1 MYKTSER
8 KQMNLL
14 PSCVE
19 DYVSAEDPVRAYDA
33 FVDALDFKELG
44 IAITQYKSG
53 AQEYYPKDM
62 LKLIIYGYS
71 YGIRS
76 SRKLERACYHNLA
89 FIWLM
94 GDLKPDYR
102 TIARFRSDNKTA
114 IKNVLKQCVRMC
126 IELDLV
132 EGNTIFI
139 DGSCFRANASIKNTW
154 TKERC
159 EKHLKNIDAHIDALI
174 DKCEVIDRDEESS
187 PSLLKIKKELSAKEA
202 LRTKI
207 QEIAKVVKESGKT
220 SYNTTDHDCVK
231 AKSRQ
236 GTHAGYNAQIAVDKK
251 NGLIV
256 HSEATTSN
264 QDYNQLSGQLKKTSA
279 VLEGKPETV
288 VTDAG
293 YYSLIDIDKVDK
305 DVTVIMPSIKQA
317 HQEKTHC
324 PPKPFDKEQFKY
336 NQSKDEYTCPKAKR
350 LKYKSTSSDG
360 AKHYKAKSRH
370 CRVCPDFG
378 LCTTSKR
385 GRTITRLKE
394 EELQDRLR
402 AAYNSPKGQD
412 IYKLRQEKVE
422 LPFGHLKR
430 NLSAGQFMLRG
441 KDKVDA
447 ELTVLSTCFNIAR
460 MITLIGIPGL
470 ILKLNSS

>member
-19 DYVSAEDPVRAYDA
+19 NYVSAEDPVRAYDA

-44 IAITQYKSG
+44 ITITQCKSG

-126 IELDLV
+126 IKLDLV

-139 DGSCFRANASIKNTW
+139 DGSCLRANASIKNTW
-154 TKERC
+154 TEERC
-159 EKHLKNIDAHIDALI
+159 EKHLKDIDAHIDSLI
-174 DKCEVIDRDEESS
+174 DKCEIIDLEEESS
-187 PSLLKIKKELSAKEA
+187 PPLLKIKKELLDKETLKA
-202 LRTKI
+202 KI
-207 QEIAKVVKESGKT
+207 QEIARAVEASGKT
-220 SYNTTDHDCVK
+220 SYNTVDPDCVK
-231 AKSRQ
+231 VRSRQ
-236 GTHAGYNAQIAVDKK
+236 GNHAGYNAQISVDEK

-256 HSEATTSN
+256 NSEATTSS
-264 QDYNQLSGQLKKTSA
+264 QDYNQLSAQLEKTS
-279 VLEGKPETV
+279 VMLEDKPETV

-293 YYSLIDIDKVDK
+293 YYSLIDVDKVDK
-305 DVTVIMPSIKQA
+305 DVTVIIPSIKHA
-317 HQEKTHC
+317 HQEKAHC
-324 PPKPFDKEQFKY
+324 PPKPFDKEQFRY
-336 NQSKDEYTCPKAKR
+336 NQSKDEYTCPQAR
-350 LKYKSTSSDG
+350 QLKYIGTRSDG
-360 AKHYKAKSRH
+360 VKYYKTRARH
-370 CRVCPDFG
+370 CRACPDFG
-378 LCTTSKR
+378 VCTPSKE
-385 GRTITRLKE
+385 GRSVTRLKE
-394 EELQDRLR
+394 EDLQDRLR
-402 AAYNSPKGQD
+402 KVYNSPEGQD
-412 IYKLRQEKVE
+412 IYKLRKEKVE
-422 LPFGHLKR
+422 LPFGHIKH
-430 NLSAGQFMLRG
+430 NLCAGQFMLRG

-447 ELTVLSTCFNIAR
+447 ELAVLSTCFNIAR